1 MKHALSILA
10 LMIGCQAAYASNSAY
25 NDSALA
31 RNQALSPFDRS
42 YEAGRAQNINQPVD
56 YQQTKPA
63 NGLQLDLSVDDPV
76 ISVQETETE
85 RKYRQTLADLEAN
98 QKSLVNARKE
108 TERQLE
114 AAKATAEATA
124 AKRRDDLL
132 AQQAEI
138 QRALELNR
146 QAQHQA
152 ERVKYEQVAD
162 IANIKAQSDQLLM
175 LAENNAEVIESAAH
189 KRVILERI
197 DPTVV
202 MNEPVTAEYQAATIK
217 EIVSGIM
224 PTGWRV
230 ETDFNRKPELEIRR
244 YQFVSTD
251 ARDLALRHLTASVRD
266 AKVRYQ
272 YFWDLKDAQ
281 GNPSPMILLTDRP

>member
-1 MKHALSILA
+1 VKHALSILA

>member
-114 AAKATAEATA
+114 AAKATAEAAA

-138 QRALELNR
+138 ERALELNR